1 MDENRFQQKG
11 LTLNSKEFN
20 PLNISVNGFGLE
32 TQDLKLPIDI
42 DPFEVLEGLA
52 QARGA
57 EVTQEQKIKILQE
70 TLKKFEL

>member
-1 MDENRFQQKG
+1 MKIGFSKKG